1 MSKEQEL
8 IIKIR
13 ANADNAITEIAR
25 LRKGIVSL
33 EKESAKGN
41 TGQYGKVFERIAK
54 GSNSLTASLKGLV
67 AGMAALGI
75 SMKAVDFA
83 KLAADAEQAADAFG
97 KVVSDMGE
105 NAEVEF
111 EKIKQAS
118 KGLISDADM
127 RQSATTA
134 LSLGVPLKSLA
145 QLMEVARVKSR
156 EMGTDV
162 KSAFED
168 LATGIGRGSPMI
180 LDNLGLTIK
189 LGEANQKMAASLGK
203 TVEQLTKQEK
213 IQALT
218 NAVIEAGASSVKRY
232 ADASLSSKERMQAM
246 NASLDNLKVK
256 IGNALLPLL
265 EKAAKAVTEW
275 ANNIDDVDMDRF
287 SAGVD
292 AVVFAMEG
300 VYDAVKMLND
310 LAMPDWLAGENNAG
324 VLDTAAKG
332 WGLLGDQIM
341 RAKNILDAID
351 SFSRIEGELSSLQN
365 EMESFDGGAEAYET
379 LSNKAMGLYSTLQKL
394 KIAFQQSGSEEAK
407 AQLKSVDAAIAILEK
422 HIEELAS
429 KKPFDAFNQ
438 SAKEA
443 ANAVKKYS
451 VEEIEAFKKVNANR
465 IKEAEKT
472 VNTLTKQEEKLSK
485 EILHINENLAKNLQ
499 RIEQNRFE
507 TQKSLAD
514 EIRNIEYEGM
524 NERTAYYAKIQ
535 DAETELSNARRA
547 LANGDLEQYREYI
560 NRYKEL
566 ITSGG
571 AHAIEVNGQV
581 AISEEEVR
589 QNTINGL
596 RTVSEMENRF
606 YDAKR
611 QQAEQSAEQAR
622 KLKEIE
628 LEGIKARLE
637 ANKALL
643 EVAGQLNKELGKK
656 APDSGAIDNINAQIA
671 KVDELI
677 GSLKEVQTTP
687 ARVVTDTSDVERAK
701 ANINEL
707 RQLTINGV
715 TLSVDANTTP
725 ADFGIA
731 NLITKVEG
739 DQVTMQVNPEY
750 QKALEE
756 IARFKKE
763 AAQPITEKHTIKSNI
778 GTIAKEQKQLD
789 KPTHSTHTVKSNVAN
804 VKGRVKELSTPT
816 HSQHT
821 IGSNAGQVAAQINA
835 LKATTHSTH
844 IIHIKEVH
852 DRSEGGL
859 IPQHLA
865 GGGVFR
871 GAGRVPGYDPFD
883 RDKVNARLTG
893 GEFVVR
899 RAAVNKYGAEVFEAF
914 NKLVPPKY
922 AAGGQVGKSIGN
934 NEAMA
939 NPTVVNLTI
948 GSQTFKMMTDKEIAD
963 ALSRFIETEGG
974 L

>member
-1 MSKEQEL
+1 MSKEKEL
-8 IIKIR
+8 VIKIR
-13 ANADNAITEIAR
+13 AEADNAITEIAR
-25 LRKGIVSL
+25 LRKGVASL
-33 EKESAKGN
+33 EKEAAKGG
-41 TGQYGKVFERIAK
+41 TKQYGKVFERIAK
-54 GSNSLTASLKGLV
+54 GSNSLTASLKGVV

-75 SMKAVDFA
+75 SMKAVDFS
-83 KLAADAEQAADAFG
+83 KLAADAEQAADAFE
-97 KVVSDMGE
+97 KVVSDMGK
-105 NAEVEF
+105 NADEEF
-111 EKIKQAS
+111 AKIKEAS

-127 RQSATTA
+127 SQSATTA

-145 QLMEVARVKSR
+145 QLMEVARVKAR

-162 KSAFED
+162 KSAFAD

-232 ADASLSSKERMQAM
+232 ADASLSSKEKMQAM

-256 IGNALLPLL
+256 IGNALLPVLN
-265 EKAAKAVTEW
+265 KAVKAMTEW
-275 ANNIDDVDMDRF
+275 ANNIDDVDMERF
-287 SAGVD
+287 SSGVD
-292 AVVFAMEG
+292 AVVFAIEG
-300 VYDAVKMLND
+300 VYDAVKVLND
-310 LAMPDWLAGENNAG
+310 IAMPDWLAGENNAG

-332 WGLLGDQIM
+332 WGLLGDQIT
-341 RAKNILDAID
+341 RAKNILEAMD
-351 SFSRIEGELSSLQN
+351 SFSKIESELSSLQN
-365 EMESFDGGAEAYET
+365 EMQNFNGGAEAYET
-379 LSNKAMGLYSTLQKL
+379 LSNKAMGLYNTLQKL

-407 AQLKSVDAAIAILEK
+407 AQLKSVDAAIAELER
-422 HIEELAS
+422 HIGELAN
-429 KKPFDAFNQ
+429 KKPFDAFNK

-443 ANAVKKYS
+443 ADVVKKYS
-451 VEEIEAFKKVNANR
+451 AEEINTFKKLNETR
-465 IKEAEKT
+465 IKEAEKS
-472 VNTLTKQEEKLSK
+472 VNALTKQEEKLSK
-485 EILHINENLAKNLQ
+485 EILHINENLAKNLE

-560 NRYKEL
+560 SRYKEL

-571 AHAIEVNGQV
+571 AHAIEINGKV
-581 AISEEEVR
+581 AVSEEEVR

-596 RTVSEMENRF
+596 RVVSEMENRF

-611 QQAEQSAEQAR
+611 QQAEQSAAQAR

-677 GSLKEVQTTP
+677 GSLKEVQATP
-687 ARVVTDTSDVERAK
+687 ARVVTDTSSVERAK

-715 TLSVDANTTP
+715 TLSVDANTSP
-725 ADFGIA
+725 ADFGIE

-750 QKALEE
+750 QKALEDIE
-756 IARFKKE
+756 RFKKE

-789 KPTHSTHTVKSNVAN
+789 KPTHSTHTVKSNVGD

-816 HSQHT
+816 NSQHT
-821 IGSNAGQVAAQINA
+821 IRSNAGQVVSQINA

-844 IIHIKEVH
+844 IIHVKEVH

-865 GGGVFR
+865 EGGVFR
-871 GAGRVPGYDPFD
+871 GSGRVPGYDPTDSD
-883 RDKVNARLTG
+883 RVNARLTG
-893 GEFVVR
+893 GEYVIRRKAVR
-899 RAAVNKYGAEVFEAF
+899 HYGTDALSKINKM
-914 NKLVPPKY
+914 LVPKY
-922 AAGGQVGKSIGN
+922 AAGGNVGGSGGN
-934 NEAMA
+934 SEAMA

-948 GSQTFKMMTDKEIAD
+948 GAQTFKMMTDKEIAD
-963 ALSRFIETEGG
+963 ALSRYIETEGG